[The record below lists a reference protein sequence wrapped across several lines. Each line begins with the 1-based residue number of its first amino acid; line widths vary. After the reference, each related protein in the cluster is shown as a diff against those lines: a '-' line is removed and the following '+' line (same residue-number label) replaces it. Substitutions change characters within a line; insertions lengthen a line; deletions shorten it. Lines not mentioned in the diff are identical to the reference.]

1 MARFHTLKIQ
11 SIVRQTKKAISITFL
26 VPSSLKSEFVFKNQ
40 SINQSIKLSIDQ
52 L

>member
-26 VPSSLKSEFVFKNQ
+26 VPSSLKSEFVFKSGQ
-40 SINQSIKLSIDQ
+40 YVTLKTLIDGA
-52 L
+52 